1 VDVPFEADGPAQ
13 YTGHK
18 QPYQEVAAD
27 GFWKK
32 SKILKHIPKRI
43 VDFPRKKKTPT
54 AGGGLIARSSQ
65 VPVRAPRRSKFLLV
79 SRLKKNTIPVL
90 FY

>member
-27 GFWKK
+27 GFRKK

-43 VDFPRKKKTPT
+43 VDFPRKKKTLRCRY
-54 AGGGLIARSSQ
+54 AHRGG
-65 VPVRAPRRSKFLLV
+65 VNFC
-79 SRLKKNTIPVL
+79 
-90 FY
+90 